1 MAGGAGGEGR
11 VAIAYWGAGGRCGGR
26 SRGRGRLA
34 CGGGGGR
41 GRGSGVLALGVA
53 VGVGCNKVKG
63 TLSAAEHR
71 LEQSGRARK

>member
-1 MAGGAGGEGR
+1 MPVGDVVGVVVGVAG
-11 VAIAYWGAGGRCGGR
+11 WH
-26 SRGRGRLA
+26 
-34 CGGGGGR
+34 GGGGGR

-53 VGVGCNKVKG
+53 VCVGCNKVKG